1 MGSIGMNTGLQALL
15 TAQYAL
21 DTVGNNIANASTPG
35 YSRQKVGLAAGIG
48 LDRGNIL
55 VGTGVLAGD
64 LTRVVDDLLNRR
76 IVGQLSIVGRLD
88 QQLQRANEIQS
99 IFGDLDGVGIG
110 SMLDNFFDQIS
121 SLSIDPSDPVRRSSL
136 VQGSE
141 ILATRFNEVNA
152 GLEEAQTSTK
162 SQAEIVVRQIN
173 DLAAQIADLNVKIN
187 EVEGGQVTANSLR
200 DQRQQMLEQ
209 LSELVPIQVNDS
221 GPGGVRVH
229 VGGALLVDA
238 STTLPLELQVAD
250 DGTLAVMA
258 EGANSPLKNLSGKL
272 GGLLNISNDFVSD
285 LKSGLDGLASQLI
298 LEVNRVHTT
307 GVPGSGPFNKLVA
320 ATPLKVAYE
329 GGVLGVQKLSDSGL
343 PFEISN
349 GELTVNVHDTV
360 TGLVVKH
367 TVAIDPDMQVQ
378 ELVDA
383 ISSIPDVQAYVD
395 DAGHFTMTSSTGHAF
410 EFSNL
415 VVPHPD
421 VAGTFGGAKASIG
434 TGASEPFALVDGDT
448 LDLSVMAGG
457 IPSTVSVAF
466 SASDFAAIGS
476 ATAEEL
482 AAVLNGDAA
491 FAASGAVAV
500 AKDGGLFVQTTSGGT
515 TESLTI
521 TGGSAVGA
529 LGLAGAV
536 GQTVTG
542 ALDSVDVEIGG
553 SYDGA
558 GDEVYTLRP
567 TGEGSIGT
575 TPGLTV
581 EVVDS
586 SGQVVGSLDV
596 GEGYVPGTSLQLAN
610 GLTASF
616 GIGDVSALAGDRLS
630 VEATADSDTSD
641 VLAVLGL
648 NTYFE
653 GSDAGSIKVRDELVD
668 DPSLLASSS
677 SGSGGNNGTLLALLE
692 LQDRSLEALGGQ
704 DFGERYGQMI
714 AGVGFEVGS
723 ADASSRS
730 SRAVLESLQ
739 SRRDSISGV
748 NVDEELVSLIRF
760 EQSFQAA
767 SRYIAA
773 LGEMEDTILSL
784 I

>member
-1 MGSIGMNTGLQALL
+1 MNTGLQALL

>member
-1 MGSIGMNTGLQALL
+1 MGSIGLNTGLQALL

-35 YSRQKVGLAAGIG
+35 YSRQKVGLASGIG
-48 LDRGNIL
+48 LDRGNIRI
-55 VGTGVLAGD
+55 GTGVVARD

-88 QQLQRANEIQS
+88 QQLQRANEIQA
-99 IFGDLDGVGIG
+99 IFGDLNGGGIG

-136 VQGSE
+136 IQGSE
-141 ILATRFNEVNA
+141 VLATRFNEVNA
-152 GLEEAQTSTK
+152 GLDEAKTSTR

-187 EVEGGQVTANSLR
+187 EVEAGQVTANGLR

-209 LSELVPIQVNDS
+209 LSELAPIQVNDA
-221 GPGGVRVH
+221 GTTGVRVH

-238 STTLPLELQVAD
+238 STTLPLELLVAD
-250 DGTLAVMA
+250 DGALSVQAYGSGST
-258 EGANSPLKNLSGKL
+258 LKNLSGKI
-272 GGLLNISNDFVSD
+272 GGLLNISNDFVTD
-285 LKSGLDGLASQLI
+285 LKSGLDGLASEMI

-307 GVPGSGPFNKLVA
+307 GVAGSGPFKKLVG
-320 ATPLKVAYE
+320 ATPLKVAYD
-329 GGVLGVQKLSDSGL
+329 GSVLGAQKLSDSGL

-360 TGLVVKH
+360 TGAVVKH
-367 TVAIDPDMQVQ
+367 KVAIDPDMEVQ

-395 DAGHFTMTSSTGHAF
+395 DAGHFTMTSAPGHAF

-415 VVPHPD
+415 VLPNPD
-421 VAGTFGGAKASIG
+421 TGGTLGGAMASIG
-434 TGASEPFALVDGDT
+434 TGGNAPFALVDGDT
-448 LDLSVMAGG
+448 LDLTVVNGG
-457 IPSTVSVAF
+457 ISSNVSVAL
-466 SASDFAAIGS
+466 STSDFAAIGS
-476 ATAEEL
+476 ASADEL
-482 AAVLNGDAA
+482 AAALNGDAA
-491 FAASGAVAV
+491 FAASGAVAI
-500 AKDGGLFVQTTSGGT
+500 AKDGGVFVQTAATGT

-529 LGLAGAV
+529 LGLTAAV
-536 GQTVTG
+536 GQTVSG
-542 ALDSVDVEIGG
+542 ALDTVGVEIGG
-553 SYDGA
+553 VYS
-558 GDEVYTLRP
+558 GDADETYTLRP

-575 TPGLTV
+575 TPGLAI
-581 EVVDS
+581 EVLDS
-586 SGQVVGSLDV
+586 SGQVVGSLEV
-596 GEGYVPGTSLQLAN
+596 GEGYVPGTPLQMAG

-616 GIGDVSALAGDRLS
+616 GIGDVSALAGDRVS
-630 VEATADSDTSD
+630 IEATADSDTSD

-653 GSDAGSIKVRDELVD
+653 GSDAGTIKVRDELIN
-668 DPSLLASSS
+668 DPNLLASSA
-677 SGSGGNNGTLLALLE
+677 SGTSGNNGTLLKLLD

-704 DFGERYGQMI
+704 DLGERYGQMI

-723 ADASSRS
+723 ADASMRS
-730 SRAVLESLQ
+730 SLAVLESLQ
-739 SRRDSISGV
+739 SRRDSVSGV

-773 LGEMEDTILSL
+773 LSELEDSILSL

>member
-55 VGTGVLAGD
+55 IGTGVVARD

-76 IVGQLSIVGRLD
+76 IVGQLSIVGRFD

-99 IFGDLDGVGIG
+99 IFGDLNGVGIG
-110 SMLDNFFDQIS
+110 SMLDNFFDQVS

-136 VQGSE
+136 VQSSE
-141 ILATRFNEVNA
+141 ILTTRFNEVNA
-152 GLEEAQTSTK
+152 GLVEAQSSTK
-162 SQAEIVVRQIN
+162 SQAEIVVRQVN

-187 EVEGGQVTANSLR
+187 EVEGGQVTANALR

-221 GPGGVRVH
+221 GPSGVRVH

-250 DGTLAVMA
+250 DGALSVQAQ
-258 EGANSPLKNLSGKL
+258 GANSALKNLSGKL
-272 GGLLNISNDFVSD
+272 GGLLNISNDFVSG

-307 GVPGSGPFNKLVA
+307 GVPGSGPFNKLVG

-349 GELTVNVHDTV
+349 GELTINVHDTAS
-360 TGLVVKH
+360 GAVVKH

-395 DAGHFTMTSSTGHAF
+395 DAGHFTMTSSPGHAF

-421 VAGTFGGAKASIG
+421 AAGTFGGAKASIG
-434 TGASEPFALVDGDT
+434 TGGVEPFALVDGDT
-448 LDLSVMAGG
+448 LDLSVTNGG
-457 IPSTVSVAF
+457 IPSTVSVSFA
-466 SASDFAAIGS
+466 ASDFAAIGS

-491 FAASGAVAV
+491 FAASGAVAI
-500 AKDGGLFVQTTSGGT
+500 AQDGGVFVQTTASGPA
-515 TESLTI
+515 ESLSV

-529 LGLAGAV
+529 LGLTGAV

-542 ALDSVDVEIGG
+542 ALDSVDVVIGG
-553 SYDGA
+553 SYNGDS
-558 GDEVYTLRP
+558 DEVYTLRP

-575 TPGLTV
+575 TPGLVV
-581 EVVDS
+581 EVLDS
-586 SGQVVGSLDV
+586 SGQVVGSLEV
-596 GEGYVPGTSLQLAN
+596 GEGYVPGTPLQIGG

-616 GIGDVSALAGDRLS
+616 GIGDVSAIAGDR
-630 VEATADSDTSD
+630 VAIEATADSDTSD

-668 DPSLLASSS
+668 DPNLLASS
-677 SGSGGNNGTLLALLE
+677 GGGGNNGTLLKLLE

-704 DFGERYGQMI
+704 DLGERYGQMI

-773 LGEMEDTILSL
+773 IGEMEDTILSL